1 MEITFLVLVTYAL
14 LLAIYDYVVA
24 PDRRFRLQSRL
35 VALLVRQ
42 VRLSAEYRD
51 KNARRDLQLL
61 YESIKSVDSN
71 LHLITLG
78 SLLGVGAEST
88 EDPIFLERA
97 QERARILDE
106 STVPG
111 IREVFREIVE
121 IATTAAIINGVSR
134 WALFAAPWVLAS
146 IGLGEAKKR
155 IRVLTVLSD
164 DDFQRVAPRPRV
176 LRSFRRLL
184 RR

>member
-1 MEITFLVLVTYAL
+1 METTILVLLIYMAL
-14 LLAIYDYVVA
+14 LFMYDHAVA
-24 PDRRFRLQSRL
+24 PSLRSDLSAHL
-35 VALLVRQ
+35 TALLVRQ
-42 VRLSAEYRD
+42 VRLSVEYRD
-51 KNARRDLQLL
+51 LNAKHDLRLL

-78 SLLGVGAEST
+78 TLLGVGAECK
-88 EDPIFLERA
+88 EDPVFLGKAR
-97 QERARILDE
+97 ERARMLDE

-121 IATTAAIINGVSR
+121 VATKAVIINGVSR
-134 WALFAAPWVLAS
+134 MALFAAPWVLAS
-146 IGLGEAKKR
+146 VGLDALKKR
-155 IRVLTVLSD
+155 IRVLAVSSD

-176 LRSFRRLL
+176 SRSFRRLL